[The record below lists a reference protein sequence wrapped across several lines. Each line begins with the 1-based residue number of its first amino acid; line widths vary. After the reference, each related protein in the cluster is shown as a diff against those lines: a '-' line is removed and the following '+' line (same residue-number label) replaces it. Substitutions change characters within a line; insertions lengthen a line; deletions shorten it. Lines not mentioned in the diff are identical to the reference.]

1 MSAFD
6 DMIAAGMEDFES
18 VTGSTAFTMDGKA
31 YSGSL
36 NEYEGEQEIDLDG
49 VMGMYNATL
58 LCQKPQFKMIAK
70 PLHKTLNGK
79 IITLDSINYKVD
91 RVAVDSTSVTLGL
104 RIARG

>member
-58 LCQKPQFKMIAK
+58 LCQKAQFRLIAK
-70 PLHKTLNGK
+70 PLHRTLSGKTLA
-79 IITLDSINYKVD
+79 LDGVSYKVA
-91 RVAVDSTSVTLGL
+91 RVAVDSASVTLGL
-104 RIARG
+104 RIAR